1 MADNIYPNIYLD
13 SAGQPQSLYTNEEI
27 LNFPA
32 CLALKERARY
42 EDALKLTMVSET
54 REYQAIEITLRE
66 GIFLMTIIINEE
78 VEPGDQVEGL
88 LEDYYDGL
96 LCEKRKDEERF
107 PWEEIKRKLNASHGF
122 T

>member
-1 MADNIYPNIYLD
+1 MFDKMCLNVYLD
-13 SAGQPQSLYTNEEI
+13 GLGQPQLLYTNDEI
-27 LNFPA
+27 LHFPA

-42 EDALKLTMVSET
+42 EDALKLTIVSET
-54 REYQAIEITLRE
+54 GEYQAIERTLRE